1 MQVATLT
8 LALCWAYPA
17 SIYLSYLFSRLAIAL
32 WQKKKEGAATPW
44 YKKTRKTAFT
54 AIFWLQLLQC
64 VNLVIFIGI
73 IGLHLSKGFK
83 SEAWWVNKEY
93 MASNI
98 AVIMFLVAGL
108 LPDPDEP
115 FSPSLLHAHAWI
127 LAAVTEALQIAMFCF
142 QFGKDPVNSGMESV
156 QLGLLML
163 RMGFFVAMAAI
174 YLQPI
179 YAWSHIKLGETDP
192 LLGEIAAKPVRDAQ
206 HGGWLDYVVG
216 FSTLFPYLWPSDSRR
231 LQLRAVSCFFLL
243 ILQRIVNILV
253 PRQLGFVVASLGSGT
268 IPYKQLAI
276 YLVLRGLQGQ
286 QGVIGSIRALLWISV
301 SQSTYRR
308 LTSSA
313 FEHVLSLSLEFH
325 LGKRI
330 GEVMSA
336 LSKGSALNTFLD
348 GLIFQLFPMVADL
361 WIAALYFLIEFGA
374 FYALIVISVT
384 WLYLFVTIYMA
395 KYRGRARREM
405 VNREREMEAAKTDAL
420 MSYETVHH
428 NSAVPN
434 ELSRF
439 NGLIKSFQGAEYFVF
454 FSLNMLNATQN
465 LLFTAGVA
473 IVCLLCAYQIS
484 ADMQKVS
491 MFVTLI
497 TYLAQLQAPLNFF
510 GSFYTQVQNNLIDA
524 ERMLALFK
532 EKPLIQDGDNAMPL
546 NYCKGKVEF
555 KNINFAY
562 DERRPALRDVSFVVE
577 PGTSTAIVGESG
589 SGKSTILKLLFRFYD
604 VAGGSVQVDG
614 MDVRDMTIAS
624 LRSHLGVVPQD
635 AILFN
640 DTVLYNLLY
649 ARPEATMEQVYEAC
663 RAASIHDRIMS
674 FPDGYET
681 KVGERG
687 LRLSGGEKQR
697 ITIARTFLRSP
708 QILLLDEATASLDSQ
723 TERQI
728 QGALEKIAKG
738 RTSITIAHRLS
749 TITKADQIIVLH
761 QGRVVEKGTHAE
773 LLSAN
778 GMYSQMWEKQTK
790 AKVKADS
797 ENDGNL
803 LISPE

>member
-1 MQVATLT
+1 MQVAILT

-17 SIYLSYLFSRLAIAL
+17 SVYLSYLFSRLAIAL
-32 WQKKKEGAATPW
+32 WQKKEEGTATPW
-44 YKKTRKTAFT
+44 YKKNRKTAFT

-64 VNLVIFIGI
+64 VNLVLFIGI
-73 IGLHLSKGFK
+73 IGLLLTKGFT
-83 SEAWWVNKEY
+83 SGAWWINKEY

-98 AVIMFLVAGL
+98 AVVMFLVAGL

-115 FSPSLLHAHAWI
+115 FSPSLSHAHAWI

-142 QFGKDPVNSGMESV
+142 QFGKDPINSGMESI

-174 YLQPI
+174 YLQPM

-216 FSTLFPYLWPSDSRR
+216 FSTLFPFLWPSDSRR
-231 LQLRAVSCFFLL
+231 LQLRAVFCFFLL

-253 PRQLGFVVASLGSGT
+253 PRQLGLVVGSLGSGT

-276 YLVLRGLQGQ
+276 YIVLRGLQGQ

-484 ADMQKVS
+484 ADMQKVA

-532 EKPLIQDGDNAMPL
+532 EKPLVTDGENAMPL
-546 NYCKGKVEF
+546 NYCTGKVEF

-604 VAGGSVQVDG
+604 VAGGSVKVDG

-761 QGRVVEKGTHAE
+761 QGRVVEKGTHTE

-797 ENDGNL
+797 EDNQNL